1 MEAALSLL
9 DEIDGTSIARK
20 IDEAAFIEAYVKAPP
35 RRGEGALGSTKVSVG
50 GVLWLIQYFVIVLA
64 IGAIGVVLVTMKFI
78 LVPLVSAY
86 FVTFLL
92 APLLDFFGRRPHPC
106 CGKGC
111 ARRCARYQRSSHR
124 RKLERWRCS
133 SDCTAATLAG
143 MLCLLKLPHKL
154 VVLATLL
161 SVSGMLLGLY
171 ALPSTSLASF
181 LSQKEAILH
190 RLQRYVDG
198 GLMAL
203 ASNGITINA
212 GVHGGNASASLLFGG
227 TEASQQA
234 EAGVALGQVLD
245 ELGSVAGVALD
256 LGLVLVLAV
265 LLLLNKGESGRM
277 MLRFAGEGNRV
288 AAEVEEMIKHYITLK
303 TGISL
308 GTGLIWCSLDVCSVQ
323 LAPIF
328 GLLTFLLNFVP
339 NVGSMIA
346 TLLPV
351 PILLLDDQ
359 VSILKKRCF
368 TLTSGDG
375 LLKTTM
381 ISDRKTMIYIETL
394 WYSTEH

>member
-20 IDEAAFIEAYVKAPP
+20 IDEAAFIEAYVKTPP

-50 GVLWLIQYFVIVLA
+50 RVLWLIQYFVIVLA
-64 IGAIGVVLVTMKFI
+64 IGAIGVVPVTMKFI

-133 SDCTAATLAG
+133 SDCTAATLAD

-154 VVLATLL
+154 AVLATLL
-161 SVSGMLLGLY
+161 TVSGMLLGLY
-171 ALPSTSLASF
+171 ALLSTSLASF

-190 RLQRYVDG
+190 KLQRYVDG

-203 ASNGITINA
+203 ASNGILINA
-212 GVHGGNASASLLFGG
+212 GGHGGNASASLLFGG

-234 EAGVALGQVLD
+234 EAEAGVGLGQVLD
-245 ELGSVAGVALD
+245 ELGSAAGVALD

-303 TGISL
+303 TEISL
-308 GTGLIWCSLDVCSVQ
+308 GTGLLIWCILEVCGVQ

-346 TLLPV
+346 TLRQFW
-351 PILLLDDQ
+351 I
-359 VSILKKRCF
+359 
-368 TLTSGDG
+368 
-375 LLKTTM
+375 
-381 ISDRKTMIYIETL
+381 
-394 WYSTEH
+394 